1 MAVCEATFLRLR
13 ASCRGA
19 LATFEPA
26 PFYSGR
32 GLVQSVL
39 LGGQRALS
47 PPSRCCDPITREGGG
62 LGRGANRSHDFWGR
76 HRAGA
81 RPPEAERGSRHHKTT
96 PATRIEEGT
105 GKCLY
110 QATLLIY
117 KNPNIY
123 WVFNYTSEIVLIS
136 LHLDHSVLPS
146 PREGVPSAAPLY
158 RWGNR
163 GTGPGRES
171 QSEWE
176 FGSGHPETGAQVLTS
191 APRRPSNAPAIRMG
205 HQGPSDLSLACH
217 YM

>member
-1 MAVCEATFLRLR
+1 M
-13 ASCRGA
+13 
-19 LATFEPA
+19 
-26 PFYSGR
+26 
-32 GLVQSVL
+32 VQSVL

-176 FGSGHPETGAQVLTS
+176 FGSGHPETRAQVLTS
-191 APRRPSNAPAIRMG
+191 APRRPSNAPVPSGWGTRGLQTSVLPVITCEWGNYRKKKKKTYYAG
-205 HQGPSDLSLACH
+205 SVHEAVLTGPSAFH
-217 YM
+217 